1 MCIRDRDIEALIKNL
16 EAVNDSLQ
24 SPKIRESDDFKKCV
38 ERFQAKL
45 ADLIGVYKSSNS
57 ENTADLNK
65 IISDLKTILEEIE
78 TLSSH
83 DSKVLDFAKDIVPI
97 K

>member
-1 MCIRDRDIEALIKNL
+1 MDIEALIKNL

-24 SPKIRESDDFKKCV
+24 SPTIRESDDFKKCV

-45 ADLIGVYKSSNS
+45 ADLIGVYKSLNS

-83 DSKVLDFAKDIVPI
+83 DSKVLDFVKDIVPI

>member
-1 MCIRDRDIEALIKNL
+1 MDIEALIKNL

-24 SPKIRESDDFKKCV
+24 SPTIRESDDFKKCV

-45 ADLIGVYKSSNS
+45 ADLIGVYKSSKS
-57 ENTADLNK
+57 EKTGELK
-65 IISDLKTILEEIE
+65 IIVSDLKAILEEIY

-83 DSKVLDFAKDIVPI
+83 DSKVLDFAKDIAPI

>member
-1 MCIRDRDIEALIKNL
+1 MDIEALIKNL

-57 ENTADLNK
+57 ENITDLNK
-65 IISDLKTILEEIE
+65 IISDFKTILEEIE
-78 TLSSH
+78 ILSSH

>member
-1 MCIRDRDIEALIKNL
+1 MDIEALIKNL

-24 SPKIRESDDFKKCV
+24 SSTIRESDDFKKCV

-45 ADLIGVYKSSNS
+45 ADLIGVYKSLNS
-57 ENTADLNK
+57 ENTTDLNK
-65 IISDLKTILEEIE
+65 IISDLKTILEEIDK
-78 TLSSH
+78 LSSH

>member
-1 MCIRDRDIEALIKNL
+1 MDIEALIKNL

-24 SPKIRESDDFKKCV
+24 SPTIRESDDFKKCV
-38 ERFQAKL
+38 EGFQAKL

-65 IISDLKTILEEIE
+65 IISDLKIILEEIE